1 MKNLGTIDRILRIA
15 VGLALLSLL
24 AILQGD
30 LRGLGFLG
38 LIPLATAV
46 IGWCPAYQ
54 LFGLSTK
61 ASGHELPAIGG
72 KGGARHK

>member
-1 MKNLGTIDRILRIA
+1 MKNLGTIDRIVRIV

-54 LFGLSTK
+54 LFGFS
-61 ASGHELPAIGG
+61 SRPSHHVLPAIGG
-72 KGGARHK
+72 KGGAGHK